1 MKIPKRVNVGGQEML
16 VENVEHLEGSL
27 GECCV
32 GAGYI
37 RIADV
42 FKEKHQSQS
51 SKENTFVHELVHA
64 ILDTMGRD
72 DLSKDEVFVSCFS
85 GFLVEALNSMV
96 YDGE

>member
-1 MKIPKRVNVGGQEML
+1 MKIPKSFKVGGQEML
-16 VENVEHLEGSL
+16 VENVEHLEGTL

-37 RIADV
+37 KIADV
-42 FKEKHQSQS
+42 FKEKSQSQS
-51 SKENTFVHELVHA
+51 SKENTFVHELVHS

-85 GFLVEALNSMV
+85 GFLAEALNSMV
-96 YDGE
+96 YGGE